1 MASIEASLLSQIE
14 RVPVGTL
21 ELYPGNPRRGD
32 VKAIA
37 ASLGENGQYAP
48 LVVQAS
54 TRRVLAGNHTLKAA
68 RDLGWEAIDVVLVD
82 VDDQRARKILLSDNR
97 TQELGEGYD
106 QEALAELLASLDG
119 DWAGTGWDA
128 QDVDGLADA
137 LGRDAPAGGG
147 DAPEDDL
154 PEAWGVIVECRSER
168 EQAALLAELDGRGHK
183 VRALMA

>member
-1 MASIEASLLSQIE
+1 MRSLLDQIE
-14 RVPVGTL
+14 RVPVGSL

-37 ASLGENGQYAP
+37 ASLAENEQYAP
-48 LVVQAS
+48 IVVQKS
-54 TRRVLAGNHTLKAA
+54 TRYVLAGNHTLKAA
-68 RDLGWEAIDVVLVD
+68 VSLGWPEIDVVLVD
-82 VDDQRARKILLSDNR
+82 VDDQRARKIVLSDNR
-97 TQELGEGYD
+97 TQEIGEGYD
-106 QEALAELLASLDG
+106 QEALAELLAALDG

-137 LGRDAPAGGG
+137 LGRDGSPSGG
-147 DAPEDDL
+147 DAPVDDL
-154 PEAWGVIVECRSER
+154 PEAWGVIVECGSEH